1 MAENFFNAATQIVT
15 IYSPAGEAHS
25 CTRLNALDLIR
36 TNGYKWNSGD
46 APAKAAE
53 PTPEDSVPE
62 VVTETH
68 AEAEVVIDEEPFDV
82 NTAPLADVAER
93 IVGSNDI
100 AKYLEGFTA
109 DALRVMADE
118 RFGQKVHHKASK
130 ASVID
135 KIIMWEEG
143 KTADES
149 EEV

>member
-36 TNGYKWNSGD
+36 TNGYKWNNGTT
-46 APAKAAE
+46 PAKDAE
-53 PTPEDSVPE
+53 PAPEDTAPESVI
-62 VVTETH
+62 ETPT
-68 AEAEVVIDEEPFDV
+68 EAEVVVDEEPFDV
-82 NTAPLADVAER
+82 NTAPLADVADR
-93 IVGSNDI
+93 IIGSKDI
-100 AKYLEGFTA
+100 AKYLEGFTT

-118 RFGQKVHHKASK
+118 RFGQKVHHKSSK